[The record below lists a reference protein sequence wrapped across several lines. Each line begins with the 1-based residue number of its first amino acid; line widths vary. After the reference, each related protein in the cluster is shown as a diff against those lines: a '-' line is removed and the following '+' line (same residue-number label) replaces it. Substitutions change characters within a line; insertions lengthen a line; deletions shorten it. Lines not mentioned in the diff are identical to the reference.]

1 MNNLNFL
8 VDVLKESP
16 VFKTLEKNVKPG
28 RTVCA
33 SGLSTINKSNI
44 IYALCRL
51 KGVTAFC
58 LASDEKEAQT
68 LCNDLSCMGLRAYVY
83 PVRDFNFLD
92 FQSRSHEYEHARL
105 KVLLKLLNHE
115 CDVAIACVDA
125 AAQLTV
131 PRNVLEQS
139 VIEFEEGREL
149 SLEKATKAL
158 TLLGYERFDAV
169 EGSGQ
174 FSLRGGILDFF
185 MPDSDYPVRCEF
197 WGDEITDLSY
207 FDIET
212 QRRFKKADK
221 ITLSPSTEIVIEDRA
236 ALADKIE
243 HKAKLLRSK
252 NSAKAKEKLF
262 SEAELIRSGAMIAN
276 ADKFINQ
283 IYDKPES
290 LFDYLDRNTLVFA
303 SEFTAIQERGKSMD
317 FISNETLMQ
326 GFEDGT
332 LCRGFDRFAL
342 TFNECTEFLQSH
354 GTIVLENFVHGSMP
368 IKLSEIISFSTKQL
382 SAWGGSYKQLKED
395 VDGLFTPESKGVIF
409 AGTERAAKNLC
420 DTFNADGI
428 NAVYSEGADKISKGE
443 LLVMQ
448 GALSAGFE
456 YPSQKFFAITYS
468 QVSYRPEKSKK
479 KKKRTGQEIYSL
491 SELAPGDYVVH
502 NVHGIGVFGGIRKI
516 DTHGVIKDYIKID
529 YAKGELL
536 VMQGA
541 LSAGFEYPSQKFF
554 AITYSQV
561 SYRPEKSKKKK
572 KRTGQEI
579 YSLSELAPGD
589 YVVHNVHG
597 IGVFGGIRKIDTH
610 GVIKDYIKIDYA
622 KGDVLYVP
630 VTQLDMV
637 AKYIGPKEDSRVKL
651 NRLGSGDWQKAK
663 ARVKTS
669 VKDIAKELIELYS
682 QRMKAKGYAFSAD
695 NEWQRDFELSFE
707 YDETPDQLRCCE
719 EIKHDMM
726 RSSPMDRLLCGDV
739 GFGKTEVA
747 LRAAFKCIADSKQCA
762 LLCPTTI
769 LAWQHYQTVIK
780 RFEGYPVRVELLSR
794 FRTAK
799 QQKEILQKLKRGE
812 IDMIVGTHRLVQ
824 KDVEFRDLGLAI
836 IDEEQRFGVAQKE
849 RFKELCKNVDVLT
862 LSATPI
868 PRTLNMAMSG
878 LRDMS
883 VIEEA
888 PTNRQP
894 VQTYVLE
901 HDDAVINEAIR
912 RELRRG
918 GQVFY
923 LHNNVETISS
933 CAAKIQEAVPEAK
946 IAIGH
951 GKMKEGELSEVWRQ
965 MLEQEI
971 DVLVCTT
978 IIETGVDLP
987 NANTLIIENA
997 DCMGL
1002 SQLHQLRGRVGR
1014 SSRRAYAYFTFRRNK
1029 VLTEIQQKRLAA
1041 IREFTEF
1048 GSGFRIA
1055 MRDLEL
1061 RGAGNIMGAQQHGHM
1076 ESVGYD
1082 MYLKLL
1088 DEAVSEEKGE
1098 QNVTKDLDC
1107 LIDISVDAHIPESYV
1122 ESLTLRLDVYRRIAD
1137 IRSNED
1143 ADDVIDELQDRFGKI
1158 PNSVL
1163 GLIDIALVRNKAY
1176 SMGIYE
1182 IRQNGTTLMLFV
1194 NELKSPQVADLLI
1207 ALGGKAKL
1215 VAGAKPCV
1223 AVECKNSSA
1232 PLEILTKIFGVQ

>member
-1 MNNLNFL
+1 MTDKMNFL
-8 VDVLKESP
+8 VNILKNSP
-16 VFKTLEKNVKPG
+16 AFKSLLSNAKTGKSLCV
-28 RTVCA
+28 
-33 SGLSTINKSNI
+33 SGLSTINKANV

-58 LASDEKEAQT
+58 VASDEKEAQT
-68 LCNDLSCMGLRAYVY
+68 LCNDLCSMGLKACVY
-83 PVRDFNFLD
+83 PVRDYNFLD
-92 FQSRSHEYEHARL
+92 FQSISHEYEHARL
-105 KVLLKLLNHE
+105 KVLLKLIEND
-115 CDVAIACVDA
+115 CDVVISCIDA
-125 AAQLTV
+125 ASQLTV
-131 PRNVLEQS
+131 PKKVLEES
-139 VIEFEEGREL
+139 TIVFEEGKEIP
-149 SLEKATKAL
+149 LEKAVRSL

-169 EGSGQ
+169 DGNGQ

-185 MPDSDYPVRCEF
+185 MPDSDYPVRAEF

-207 FDIET
+207 FDLET
-212 QRRFKKADK
+212 QRRFKKAGK
-221 ITLSPSTEIVIEDRA
+221 IKLTPSTEIIIEDKD
-236 ALADKIE
+236 ALADKIV
-243 HKAKLLRSK
+243 HKANLLRSK
-252 NSAKAKEKLF
+252 NSTKAKEKLL
-262 SEAELIRSGAMIAN
+262 SEAELIRSGAQIAN
-276 ADKFINQ
+276 ADKFIGQ
-283 IYDKPES
+283 IYDKPEC
-290 LFDYLDRNTLVFA
+290 LFDYFSRDTLFFT
-303 SEFTAIQERGKSMD
+303 SEFGNISDRGKAMD
-317 FISNETLMQ
+317 FQNSEALKQ
-326 GFEDGT
+326 GFEDGV
-332 LCRGFDRFAL
+332 LCRGFDRFTL
-342 TFNECTEFLQSH
+342 TFNECIDIFNAH
-354 GTIVLENFVHGSMP
+354 GTIVLENFVHGSIP
-368 IKLSEIISFSTKQL
+368 INLADIISFSSKQL
-382 SAWGGSYKQLKED
+382 NRWNGSYKQLAED
-395 VDGLFTPESKGVIF
+395 LNGLFTPQSRGVIL
-409 AGTERAAKNLC
+409 AGTDKAAKNLC
-420 DTFNADGI
+420 DSLRNDGFP
-428 NAVYSEGADKISKGE
+428 AQLCDSLDDAKAGAIYV
-443 LLVMQ
+443 LT

-456 YPSQKFFAITYS
+456 FPGEKFFLITYG
-468 QVSYRPEKSKK
+468 QTAYTPEKKNRKK
-479 KKKRTGQEIYSL
+479 QKNGQEIYSL
-491 SELAPGDYVVH
+491 SELTVGDYVVH
-502 NVHGIGVFGGIRKI
+502 SVHGIGVFGGIRKI
-516 DTHGVIKDYIKID
+516 DTHG
-529 YAKGELL
+529 
-536 VMQGA
+536 
-541 LSAGFEYPSQKFF
+541 
-554 AITYSQV
+554 IT
-561 SYRPEKSKKKK
+561 
-572 KRTGQEI
+572 
-579 YSLSELAPGD
+579 
-589 YVVHNVHG
+589 
-597 IGVFGGIRKIDTH
+597 
-610 GVIKDYIKIDYA
+610 KDYIKIDYA

-637 AKYIGPKEDSRVKL
+637 AKYIGPRENSSVKL
-651 NRLGSGDWQKAK
+651 SRLGSQDWQKAK

-669 VKDIAKELIELYS
+669 VKDIAKELIALYS
-682 QRMKAKGYAFSAD
+682 ARMKAKGYAFSGD
-695 NEWQRDFELSFE
+695 NEWQRDFEASFE
-707 YDETPDQLRCCE
+707 YEETPDQLRCCE
-719 EIKHDMM
+719 EIKHDME
-726 RSSPMDRLLCGDV
+726 RTAPMDRLLCGDV

-747 LRAAFKCIADSKQCA
+747 LRAAFKCVADSKQCA

-769 LAWQHYQTVIK
+769 LAWQHYQTVTK
-780 RFEGYPVRVELLSR
+780 RFEGYPIRVELLSR

-799 QQKEILQKLKRGE
+799 QQKEILKKLKRGE
-812 IDMIVGTHRLVQ
+812 IDMVVGTHRLVQ

-888 PTNRQP
+888 PQNRRP

-901 HDDAVINEAIR
+901 HDEAVINEAIR

-923 LHNNVETISS
+923 LHNNVETIESKAS
-933 CAAKIQEAVPEAK
+933 KILEAVPEAK

-951 GKMKEGELSEVWRQ
+951 GKMKENELSEVWRK

-1014 SSRRAYAYFTFRRNK
+1014 SSRRAYAYFTFRRSK

-1048 GSGFRIA
+1048 GSGFKIA

-1088 DEAVSEEKGE
+1088 GEAVSEERGE
-1098 QNVTKDLDC
+1098 KPETKDLDC

-1137 IRSNED
+1137 IRNIED
-1143 ADDVIDELQDRFGKI
+1143 SEDVKDELRDRFGEI
-1158 PNSVL
+1158 PQSVQ
-1163 GLIDIALVRNKAY
+1163 GLIDIALVRNKAN

-1182 IRQNGTTLMLFV
+1182 IRQNESSLLLYV
-1194 NELKSPQVADLLI
+1194 REIKSPEVADLLI
-1207 ALGGKAKL
+1207 ALNGKAML
-1215 VAGAKPCV
+1215 CAGAKPYLSV
-1223 AVECKNSSA
+1223 KCKEGVSS
-1232 PLEILTKIFGVQ
+1232 LDMLKNIFKV